1 LINFLSVGNNVVS
14 FQPYAPTC
22 SQSKEIRKFVRFDA
36 FDDQFERV
44 EKKIWVIVTGAIDLN
59 ILLMFVHLI
68 YEMFK
73 YGTLYFHSYI
83 NIHAFFFTAPM
94 LLFFLYEDYIFF
106 KKKIIQIFFSYN
118 LYGANTFTHILISKL
133 FFYSYIY
140 T

>member
-1 LINFLSVGNNVVS
+1 M
-14 FQPYAPTC
+14 
-22 SQSKEIRKFVRFDA
+22 RKFVRFDA

-83 NIHAFFFTAPM
+83 NIHAFF
-94 LLFFLYEDYIFF
+94 LRRLCCCFFYMRTIFF
-106 KKKIIQIFFSYN
+106 F
-118 LYGANTFTHILISKL
+118 
-133 FFYSYIY
+133 
-140 T
+140 